1 MRSII
6 FTVCLSLTI
15 GAAAASAQAPDSTES
30 FDKGVKLAQASNFS
44 SAIVEFRTSLV
55 LVGTDE
61 ARLGQIHFNIGACL
75 YRLGSLDEAV
85 GELRQ
90 AVTYRPNYERAFYS
104 LGMAEYGRR
113 RFAAAEEAFVHAL
126 HVDSRNAET
135 WYDLGY
141 ALIAQEKFEE
151 SADAFERS
159 IKFKSI
165 DTAKAHNNVG
175 VILAMSHKFR
185 QAEAEFQKAL
195 NASGGSLEVA
205 QNNLAICR
213 RLMIFN
219 DNALAANLSF
229 GGDRRGGI

>member
-6 FTVCLSLTI
+6 LMVWLSLTI
-15 GAAAASAQAPDSTES
+15 GVATALAQVPDYTES
-30 FDKGVKLAQASNFS
+30 FDKGVKLARANEFS
-44 SAIVEFRTSLV
+44 SAIAEFRTILGG
-55 LVGTDE
+55 VGNDE
-61 ARLGQIHFNIGACL
+61 AKLGQIHFNIGACL

-85 GELRQ
+85 SELTQ
-90 AVTYRPNYERAFYS
+90 AIMYRPDYERAFYS

-113 RFAAAEEAFVHAL
+113 RFAAAQEAFVQAL
-126 HVDSRNAET
+126 HIDRRNAET

-141 ALIAQEKFEE
+141 ALIAQEKFEG
-151 SADAFERS
+151 AAAAFERAS
-159 IKFKSI
+159 KYKSI

-195 NASGGSLEVA
+195 NVSRGLLEVA

-213 RLMIFN
+213 RLMVFN
-219 DNALAANLSF
+219 DNAMAANLSF
-229 GGDRRGGI
+229 GVDRSEGE